1 MYRLWLVLNIIF
13 SFQYLCMAK
22 NISKLIKLKG
32 TIHGITLVDSK
43 RYGPHGR
50 AERGT
55 YTPITINETF
65 KESKKLLMHCNKH
78 ARIIFNAL
86 RDEHRD
92 GELWSTLVSKFFKQ
106 AKEGLKPDVKML
118 AGLECHSTRTLDAL
132 TQGRFEVKTVR
143 KGKMLHVTVT
153 LGKHPSCED
162 VKQVTGYHLYMIALY
177 PNFNKDTLTK
187 EVAQSALIPLDS
199 TLAPVEFELPA
210 PSAKAPYVLLLGIR
224 GMILKDHE
232 SRSFQ
237 GLAVVGTS

>member
-1 MYRLWLVLNIIF
+1 
-13 SFQYLCMAK
+13 MAK

-78 ARIIFNAL
+78 ARLIFGAL

-92 GELWSTLVSKFFKQ
+92 GELWSTLVSRFFKQ
-106 AKEGLKPDVKML
+106 AKAGLKPDVKVL
-118 AGLECHSTRTLDAL
+118 AGLECHTVRTLDAL
-132 TQGRFEVKTVR
+132 IQGRFQVETVR
-143 KGKMLHVTVT
+143 EGKMLRVTVS
-153 LGKHPSCED
+153 LEKHPSCED
-162 VKQVTGYHLYMIALY
+162 VKQITGYHLNVIALY

-187 EVAQSALIPLDS
+187 EIAQSTLIPLDLA
-199 TLAPVEFELPA
+199 LAPVEFELPA

-224 GMILKDHE
+224 GMIHKNHD
-232 SRSFQ
+232 SKSFQ